1 MPDHKTMP
9 QAPSQRRILAF
20 DFGTHRIGVAFGQEL
35 TATAKPLPILPARD
49 GIPDWQQIEA
59 LIKEWQP
66 DAFVVGLPVN
76 MDGSAGPI
84 TPRARKFGNRLHGR
98 FHKPIFSMD
107 ERLSSFEAKQKLE
120 HAGNKNSIGLDSM
133 AATLILESWFR
144 EQQPGQ

>member
-1 MPDHKTMP
+1 MPK
-9 QAPSQRRILAF
+9 AVVQRRILAF
-20 DFGTHRIGVAFGQEL
+20 DYGTHRIGVAFGQEL
-35 TATAKPLPILPARD
+35 TGTATPLEILPARD

-76 MDGSAGPI
+76 MDGTEGPI

-98 FHKPIFSMD
+98 FHKPIHTMD
-107 ERLSSFEAKQKLE
+107 ERLSSIEAKEKL
-120 HAGNKNSIGLDSM
+120 ASANQKNSIGLDSM

-144 EQQPGQ
+144 EQMTQTEE

>member
-1 MPDHKTMP
+1 MP
-9 QAPSQRRILAF
+9 QAVSQRRILAF

-35 TATAKPLPILPARD
+35 TGTATPLPILPARD
-49 GIPDWQQIEA
+49 GIPDWQHIEA

-76 MDGSAGPI
+76 MDGSEGPI

-98 FHKPIFSMD
+98 FHKPIHTMD
-107 ERLSSFEAKQKLE
+107 ERLSSIEAREKLAEANQK
-120 HAGNKNSIGLDSM
+120 NRIGLDSM

-144 EQQPGQ
+144 EQTTANKE